1 MRHLNKKANSETN
14 RVANREGYRLS
25 NPALMAVIAVL
36 GTGILLD
43 GILYN
48 KKPPQTA
55 IHALGDAQSIELQFA
70 GEQILSFDKINN
82 DWQQSFPVS
91 APVQSQ
97 RLQVLLDT
105 NKYSQR
111 KYATA
116 DVPEEDI
123 FVDSIKLKINDAEY
137 DFGSIEPVSK
147 LRYVRSG
154 DQVYLQPDTVVPLLS
169 TANNAFLDLKITDEV
184 QNITVGET
192 TLEQPDAWSNLTAV
206 DVVDDKSAGPALD
219 IEVISN
225 KKSHHLK
232 AKHSDLGYTISQ
244 DNGYTYLLDKTTA
257 ESLGLADLLHTGK

>member
-147 LRYVRSG
+147 LR
-154 DQVYLQPDTVVPLLS
+154 LS
-169 TANNAFLDLKITDEV
+169 LIH
-184 QNITVGET
+184 I
-192 TLEQPDAWSNLTAV
+192 
-206 DVVDDKSAGPALD
+206 
-219 IEVISN
+219 
-225 KKSHHLK
+225 
-232 AKHSDLGYTISQ
+232 
-244 DNGYTYLLDKTTA
+244 
-257 ESLGLADLLHTGK
+257 